1 MKTLLQAFKMSATG
15 LLRSLPAPTNEHPVA
30 QVQQTPIP
38 TPSIGKVVAEA
49 PPYGSR
55 ERRAYIPRR
64 PSDFGDGGA
73 FPEVHL
79 PQFPRD
85 MGRRD
90 KIGSRDGQTL
100 ALTVGAGGGASY
112 DAVVKQQ
119 QNRDKWVATDH
130 SALVPKLDSLQDEMA
145 LPDEDEIDKVAA
157 ETASALGLVVES
169 KISAAQPKTLP
180 KQPGAASY
188 IKYTPAQQGPQYN
201 SGASQRIIK
210 MQDMPIDPLDP
221 PKFRHKKVP
230 RASGDPPV
238 PVMHSP
244 PRKTTVKDQQDW
256 KIPPCISNWKN
267 PKGYTIALDKRLAAD
282 GRGLQEVQINDQ
294 FAKLTEALYVAESKA
309 REAVDMRQK
318 VVREQ
323 KLREKEAKEAEL
335 RELAVQARLRGASG
349 AMTSSVP
356 VAARG
361 EGYLPPPPPMPTGGG
376 YGDDSLP
383 PPPPQPA
390 MQAGDDESPPRM
402 ERETREEREE
412 RRGREDLR
420 RERQRERE
428 RERRL
433 EARDAH
439 GGKRSKLTRDRDR
452 DIGEKV
458 ALGQAKVAG
467 TGEAMYDQR
476 LFNQD
481 GGMGHGLSTDDAYNL
496 YDKQLFADR
505 SSTGLHRAKAAADD
519 EGGDEDEGRRFKPDK
534 GFAGVDYGAAAQ
546 AGADGQPVQFEKDA
560 AEEDP
565 FGLNSFISD
574 AGKRRGGALDGIGRG
589 GGMSAAGGGGSAGDY
604 TAGATGRS
612 RVDFRSS

>member
-1 MKTLLQAFKMSATG
+1 MSAAG
-15 LLRSLPAPTNEHPVA
+15 LLGSLPAPKREHIAPPPKQSVA
-30 QVQQTPIP
+30 LSAVQPR
-38 TPSIGKVVAEA
+38 VVTEP

-85 MGRRD
+85 MGRKD
-90 KIGSRDGQTL
+90 KSGGRAAQTL
-100 ALTVGAGGGASY
+100 AMTVGASGGASY
-112 DAVVKQQ
+112 DAIVKQGA
-119 QNRDKWVATDH
+119 NRDKWIASDH
-130 SALVPKLDSLQDEMA
+130 SALVPKLDSLKDEMA
-145 LPDEDEIDKVAA
+145 LPDDEELTKTAA
-157 ETASALGLVVES
+157 ETAAALGLVVDS
-169 KISAAQPKTLP
+169 KIAAAQPKTLP
-180 KQPGAASY
+180 KQPGAPTY

-210 MQDMPIDPLDP
+210 MQDMPIDPMDP

-230 RASGDPPV
+230 RASGDVPV

-244 PRKTTVKDQQDW
+244 PRATTVKDQQDW

-267 PKGYTIALDKRLAAD
+267 PKGYTIPLDKRLAAD

-294 FAKLTEALYVAESKA
+294 FAKLTEALYVAEGKA

-335 RELAVQARLRGASG
+335 RDLAVQARLRGAGG
-349 AMTSSVP
+349 AVASAVP
-356 VAARG
+356 AAARG
-361 EGYLPPPPPMPTGGG
+361 EGYLPPPPPMAGG
-376 YGDDSLP
+376 YGEGALP
-383 PPPPQPA
+383 PPPPRGGSPE
-390 MQAGDDESPPRM
+390 DEEERETSPPR

-412 RRGREDLR
+412 RRAREDLR

-452 DIGEKV
+452 DISEKV
-458 ALGQAKVAG
+458 ALGQAKVTG

-476 LFNQD
+476 LFNQE
-481 GGMGHGLSTDDAYNL
+481 GGMGHGLTSDDAYNL

-505 SSTGLHRAKAAADD
+505 AATGLHRAKAADD
-519 EGGDEDEGRRFKPDK
+519 EDAGGEEEGTRRFRPDK
-534 GFAGVDYGAAAQ
+534 GFDGVDYGAAAQ
-546 AGADGQPVQFEKDA
+546 GPTGPVQFERDA
-560 AEEDP
+560 PEEDP

-574 AGKRRGGALDGIGRG
+574 AGKKKGALDGIGRG
-589 GGMSAAGGGGSAGDY
+589 GGMAAGGGGS
-604 TAGATGRS
+604 GADFSNRS
-612 RVDFRSS
+612 RVDFQSSGT